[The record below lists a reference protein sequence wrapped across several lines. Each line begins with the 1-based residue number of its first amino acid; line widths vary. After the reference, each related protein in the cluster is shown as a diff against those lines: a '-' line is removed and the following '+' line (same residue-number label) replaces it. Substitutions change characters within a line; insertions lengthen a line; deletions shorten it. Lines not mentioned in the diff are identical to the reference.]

1 MEENRST
8 ITYDENWQDVT
19 EPEYPVI
26 LEPSENDDGED
37 EELPKRMPRKRTAP
51 KQLLLT
57 MQLIACILLILAAFA
72 IKGIGG
78 ELYQTAR
85 EWYYTHLN
93 RYHERL
99 TDVAVVPREKPHT
112 GAAAREQPRASPVIA
127 T

>member
-8 ITYDENWQDVT
+8 TYDENWQDVT

-57 MQLIACILLILAAFA
+57 MQLIACILLIFAAFA

-78 ELYQTAR
+78 EL
-85 EWYYTHLN
+85 
-93 RYHERL
+93 
-99 TDVAVVPREKPHT
+99 
-112 GAAAREQPRASPVIA
+112 
-127 T
+127 

>member
-93 RYHERL
+93 RSAIFEENRNFDFSALLRL
-99 TDVAVVPREKPHT
+99 
-112 GAAAREQPRASPVIA
+112 A
-127 T
+127 TPDEAENPSDGD